1 MNKTELAEKIAQ
13 ETGGNVSEVLDV
25 LDSFFGIVAESLR
38 AGENVSI
45 RDFGTF
51 SVKEAQ
57 SKKGFD
63 FNAGKV
69 ITIPARKVP
78 FLKFSKAIK
87 AWLNNK

>member
-13 ETGGNVSEVLDV
+13 ETGGNVSGVLDV

-38 AGENVSI
+38 AGENVVI

-51 SVKEAQ
+51 TVKNAQ
-57 SKKGFD
+57 SKKGYD

-69 ITIPARKVP
+69 VDIPARKVP
-78 FLKFSKAIK
+78 FLRFSKSIK
-87 AWLNNK
+87 AWLNKR

>member
-1 MNKTELAEKIAQ
+1 MNKAEIAAKIAQ

-25 LDSFFGIVAESLR
+25 LDSFFGIVAESLH

-51 SVKEAQ
+51 SVKDAQ

-69 ITIPARKVP
+69 IDIPARKVP
-78 FLKFSKAIK
+78 FLQFSKAIK